1 MGRGGAPPLVSGRCR
16 QSWLE
21 QRTSSWGSGRRH
33 RRRAEKAWTEKI
45 NRRRVL
51 GFWNRS
57 MVAETGEVGLSR
69 GSARA
74 VMDGTT
80 MARTVIAAAPG

>member
-57 MVAETGEVGLSR
+57 MVAELQKLTVELNGAETRCLGWAI
-69 GSARA
+69 GSM
-74 VMDGTT
+74 VC
-80 MARTVIAAAPG
+80 